1 MIQWNQWNQRNQRS
15 SGGLYVVSSATL
27 TARSGSR
34 FHHESSGMFIN
45 LVCFKLPKL
54 FQWPNIL
61 SQPYPLAPYGGLPST
76 PIQEAPHQSVI
87 GPNLRTCSLP
97 SGGVTRTTKRG
108 RSRASGSRKV
118 KPYENSEQEREEKIF
133 HDVIWRS
140 AKHWFVLKL
149 WREGCFFVKFD
160 VEDATVDRCAIE
172 AYEAAISE
180 YRDNDHPDGAGLIA
194 KYRLQPQA
202 TGALIKCCQV
212 VSAVVAICGSSLF

>member
-61 SQPYPLAPYGGLPST
+61 SQPYPLAPYGGL
-76 PIQEAPHQSVI
+76 
-87 GPNLRTCSLP
+87 
-97 SGGVTRTTKRG
+97 TRTTKRG

-172 AYEAAISE
+172 AYEAAISV

-202 TGALIKCCQV
+202 TGALIKCRQV

>member
-1 MIQWNQWNQRNQRS
+1 MMYGRPNHTLITTMERAEGASKSPELIASSDDTKKPSQEVILIYLQHEHLSTEVSRDTSRDMAGEVGRDPLLQR
-15 SGGLYVVSSATL
+15 
-27 TARSGSR
+27 
-34 FHHESSGMFIN
+34 
-45 LVCFKLPKL
+45 
-54 FQWPNIL
+54 
-61 SQPYPLAPYGGLPST
+61 
-76 PIQEAPHQSVI
+76 
-87 GPNLRTCSLP
+87 SLP

-108 RSRASGSRKV
+108 RSRASGCRKV

-202 TGALIKCCQV
+202 TGALIKCRQV